1 MSYSLAMY
9 DTFKTHIIMCCS
21 ILLGFRCFGL
31 AEQRTTHEP
40 LEAPTGFRYSVLC
53 TKNWVTPRKGPK
65 RFPLSHGNSFL
76 LFSVFFLSDLTLA
89 LKRFC
94 LQSCH
99 PSLDLSVLKSD
110 CVKNEFLDFLFI
122 TFINKCRLS
131 YVCPYTPCEI
141 ACINICAHVKDPV
154 VHVRVRWIK

>member
-1 MSYSLAMY
+1 MSPWRLPLAS
-9 DTFKTHIIMCCS
+9 DTA
-21 ILLGFRCFGL
+21 CFV
-31 AEQRTTHEP
+31 QRTESHQER
-40 LEAPTGFRYSVLC
+40 AQKGFLSVM
-53 TKNWVTPRKGPK
+53 GIA
-65 RFPLSHGNSFL
+65 SFFFL
-76 LFSVFFLSDLTLA
+76 TVFFLSDLTLA